1 MALPTITLAGN
12 VVADPELRFTNSNIA
27 YITFRVAA
35 SERKKDDQGNWVDGE
50 TTFLKVTAWRQ
61 LAENVAESVLKGTA
75 VIVTGRLKS
84 RSVDQPDGTKQTYFD
99 LDADSVGVDLSR
111 ASAKVTRTVK
121 ASNAS
126 YAGAASAGWNDDPWA
141 TPAPAQS
148 DGVPF

>member
-27 YITFRVAA
+27 YVTFRVAA

-50 TTFLKVTAWRQ
+50 TTFLKVTAWRM

-84 RSVDQPDGTKQTYFD
+84 RTVDNADGTKQTYFD

-126 YAGAASAGWNDDPWA
+126 YSEASSAGWNDDPWA
-141 TPAPAQS
+141 TPAQS